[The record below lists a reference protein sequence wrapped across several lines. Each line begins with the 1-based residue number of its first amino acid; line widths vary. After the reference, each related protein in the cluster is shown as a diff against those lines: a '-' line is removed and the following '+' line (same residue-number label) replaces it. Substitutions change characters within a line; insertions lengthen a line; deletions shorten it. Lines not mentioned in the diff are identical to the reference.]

1 MFDRIWSGFALARS
15 SWQVLYTDKKLL
27 VFPIISGICCLLVM
41 VSFFTPMLFLVDWQK
56 AANNPDGFQAPPW
69 IWLVLFAYYFCSY
82 FIVVFFNAAL
92 ISCAL
97 VRFNGGTPTIGDGL
111 GAASRCLPQ
120 IAAWALV
127 SATVGILLK
136 AIENAN
142 EKLGAF
148 ISSLL
153 GTAWSVI
160 TYFVVPVLV
169 VEKVG
174 PFEAIKRS
182 MAILKRTWGEALVG
196 HVGIGLFVFL
206 LLLPAI
212 LLGVVGVYLY
222 TVFPPAGIAVIVL
235 AVLYV
240 LIWLAVGPALNGI
253 FLGAIYQYAAHGQ
266 VPVGFDGDTL
276 AHAFRSKRSAA

>member
-27 VFPIISGICCLLVM
+27 VFPILSGVCCLLVM
-41 VSFFTPMLFLVDWQK
+41 ASFFTPLAFLVDWQK
-56 AANNPDGFQAPPW
+56 AADNPRGFQPPAW
-69 IWLVLFAYYFCSY
+69 TWLVLFAYYFCSY
-82 FIVVFFNAAL
+82 FVVVFFNAAL

-97 VRFNGGTPTIGDGL
+97 VRFNGGTPTLADGL

-142 EKLGAF
+142 EKVGALV
-148 ISSLL
+148 SSLL
-153 GTAWSVI
+153 GTAWSII

-174 PFEAIKRS
+174 PFEAIRRS
-182 MAILKRTWGEALVG
+182 LAILRHTWGEALVG

-206 LLLPAI
+206 LMLPGLLVG
-212 LLGVVGVYLY
+212 LLGALVLSQVPVVGIGLIALAAVYL
-222 TVFPPAGIAVIVL
+222 
-235 AVLYV
+235 
-240 LIWLAVGPALNGI
+240 LIWLAIGPALNGI
-253 FLGAIYQYAAHGQ
+253 FLGALYQYAAHGR
-266 VPVGFDGDTL
+266 VPDGFDGD
-276 AHAFRSKRSAA
+276 AMAQAFRRKR

>member
-27 VFPIISGICCLLVM
+27 VFPMISGVCCLLVM
-41 VSFFTPMLFLVDWQK
+41 ATFFTPLALLVDWQQ
-56 AANNPDGFQAPPW
+56 AANNPNGFQPPPW
-69 IWLVLFAYYFCSY
+69 VWLVLFAYYFCSY
-82 FIVVFFNAAL
+82 FVVVFFNAAL

-97 VRFNGGTPTIGDGL
+97 VRFNGGTPTLGDGL

-136 AIENAN
+136 ALENAG
-142 EKLGAF
+142 ERVGA
-148 ISSLL
+148 IVSALL
-153 GTAWSVI
+153 GTAWSII

-174 PFEAIKRS
+174 PFEAIRRS
-182 MAILKRTWGEALVG
+182 MAILRQTWGEALVG
-196 HVGIGLFVFL
+196 HIGIGLFVFL

-212 LLGVVGVYLY
+212 LVGLLGALLCGVILP
-222 TVFPPAGIAVIVL
+222 VGIAVIAL
-235 AVLYV
+235 AVVYFLV
-240 LIWLAVGPALNGI
+240 WLAVGPALNGI
-253 FLGAIYQYAAHGQ
+253 FLGAMYQYAAHGR
-266 VPVGFDGDTL
+266 VPNGFDSDVM
-276 AHAFRSKRSAA
+276 AHAFRSKR